1 MTQTRF
7 ELILSVMAMVGGL
20 AMWAAAWNL
29 CGPAGRQRL
38 ALGLPLDRLRALGR
52 HRGRHESG
60 KAKDV
65 LTYDGERVRGARRAE
80 GDRAAEYEAMIAAEL
95 AAVASV
101 SAAPL
106 VEFTQELRRLTESDG
121 VPVVPDTL
129 AALREVVMLHDEL
142 ARVEASYRQRIDA
155 AVARA
160 TGTRAVVMVP
170 A

>member
-7 ELILSVMAMVGGL
+7 ELILSAMAMVGGL
-20 AMWAAAWNL
+20 MMWAAAWSL
-29 CGPAGRQRL
+29 CGPTGRRRL
-38 ALGLPLDRLRALGR
+38 ALGLRPGWLRQLGR
-52 HRGRHESG
+52 HRGRHG
-60 KAKDV
+60 VVRAPKDV

-80 GDRAAEYEAMIAAEL
+80 LDRAAEYEAMIASEL

-142 ARVEASYRQRIDA
+142 ARVEASYRVRIDA

-160 TGTRAVVMVP
+160 TGMVAMVP